1 METNENTLV
10 SQCEAIYT
18 YMNSFRSYK
27 KGNYQ
32 DAIRLLSFDDRDN
45 KNSHPS
51 AFSTQAGRDEI
62 VKKCTQ
68 MHPVYYFNNIAVIH
82 LKLKKYSL
90 AAYYLSK
97 AVKLLA
103 KEKTQ

>member
-1 METNENTLV
+1 
-10 SQCEAIYT
+10 
-18 YMNSFRSYK
+18 
-27 KGNYQ
+27 
-32 DAIRLLSFDDRDN
+32 
-45 KNSHPS
+45 
-51 AFSTQAGRDEI
+51 
-62 VKKCTQ
+62 